1 MQHITL
7 KHNSNSNC
15 AMGVFCSS
23 KHQLLPS
30 KALLWVPSARPN
42 APSVRQRQG
51 HDGPPGAWVNTGQ
64 CSQHKRHT
72 GLCNTAVGHLA
83 TSQHS
88 VPALWATTAVTLR
101 IEVAGANPMAC
112 CRNADCGKRR
122 MKTWK
127 EARERKK
134 EKRSVC
140 RKNGKM
146 EAKSERTLRK
156 SRPGIKRLRT
166 RYLASRE
173 LCPYKL
179 IVCVMKRTQASLIS
193 QGHSISMFVYH

>member
-1 MQHITL
+1 MGAECTA
-7 KHNSNSNC
+7 KHP
-15 AMGVFCSS
+15 
-23 KHQLLPS
+23 L
-30 KALLWVPSARPN
+30 SAAAAGSRR
-42 APSVRQRQG
+42 A
-51 HDGPPGAWVNTGQ
+51 PGARVNTGQ
-64 CSQHKRHT
+64 SSQHKRHT

-122 MKTWK
+122 MKTWN

-134 EKRSVC
+134 EERSVC

-146 EAKSERTLRK
+146 EAKSERKLRK
-156 SRPGIKRLRT
+156 SRPGIKRLMT
-166 RYLASRE
+166 HYLASRE

-193 QGHSISMFVYH
+193 QFHRATQSACLFITRAATNDYFHDC